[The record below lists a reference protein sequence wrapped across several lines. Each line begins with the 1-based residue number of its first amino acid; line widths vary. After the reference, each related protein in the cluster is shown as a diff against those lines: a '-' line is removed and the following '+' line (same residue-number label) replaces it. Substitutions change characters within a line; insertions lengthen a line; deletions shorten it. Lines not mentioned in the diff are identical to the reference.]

1 MPHGNQQIMS
11 LVVTVII
18 IGLVMALRW
27 RRIGQMR
34 PLKLER
40 LYVLPLV
47 YAAIVAITVVE
58 RPPALTDSLWL
69 GLGLV
74 IGAAIGWYRGKAI
87 RISVDPATH
96 TLNQTASVAT
106 FLFIA
111 GLIVVRLAVRS
122 LIEVEGSSLN
132 ISAVAVVDALMFLA
146 LGLIG
151 AQRLEMYL
159 RGKRLLDEA
168 RASSPAA

>member
-1 MPHGNQQIMS
+1 MHNSQIMS
-11 LVVTVII
+11 LVITVIV

-47 YAAIVAITVVE
+47 YAAVVAITVVE

-74 IGAAIGWYRGKAI
+74 VGAAIGWYRGKAI

-106 FLFIA
+106 FLFMA
-111 GLIVVRLAVRS
+111 GLIVVRLGLRA
-122 LIEVEGSSLN
+122 LLATEATSLN

-159 RGKRLLDEA
+159 RGRRLLEA
-168 RASSPAA
+168 HRAETPAA